1 MRRMDAGHN
10 RWMADGRT
18 SHARGARRLWLL
30 LTAAMLFLGSATVS
44 AAGLTI
50 AVNSPTPTFD
60 PSIGSSVPHQRL
72 LTAAYETL
80 VKIDPVSN
88 EVVAGLATDWSVN
101 DDATVYDLTL
111 RDGVTFHDGTV
122 FDASA
127 VKASLER
134 TMEIGQG
141 ESYLIAAIDNIEVVS
156 PGEVRIH
163 LSTPQPEFVYALTR
177 MFMMSPTAI
186 EQHAVDGDLARE
198 WFTTHE
204 AGTGPYMLSEW
215 VENQRYV
222 FERFGDYWGGWEGP
236 HLDGLTFRV
245 VVEPATQR
253 LLLESGEV
261 DVAENIVVDDIP
273 SLEAEPGI
281 TVIQNSAPRPFY
293 ISFNV
298 NRAPLD
304 DVRVRKAIAMALDY
318 DAAIDVG
325 LAGYGSVMRGPVPP
339 QFPGFDESIQ
349 PAHQDLAQAKQL
361 LADAGYPDGGFD
373 LSFLYLE
380 HWLFERSVGL
390 LLQDSLSEL
399 GIGLKLE
406 GQPWATMTAKMKDPN
421 EAPDMVM
428 YAQSTATPSALS
440 ILEPM
445 YTSTSQHWSHFWYAN
460 PEVDALL
467 KQVSTTVDD
476 GARNQIYQQIQQIIV
491 QDQPQI
497 FVFSQDEVV
506 TMRSNVKGYQSQLT
520 WSKMLNYYDMYKE

>member
-1 MRRMDAGHN
+1 MEATE
-10 RWMADGRT
+10 AKRT
-18 SHARGARRLWLL
+18 SRAMPARSFRGWPPLGAMAAWMMALL
-30 LTAAMLFLGSATVS
+30 VGTLAS

-60 PSIGSSVPHQRL
+60 PSIGNSVPHQRL

-80 VKIDPVSN
+80 VKIDPDTN
-88 EVVAGLATDWSVN
+88 DVVPGLATQWSAN
-101 DDATVYDLTL
+101 DDATAYDLTL
-111 RDGVTFHDGTV
+111 REGVTFHDGTT
-122 FDASA
+122 FDAGA

-134 TMEIGQG
+134 TKEIGQG
-141 ESYLIAAIDNIEVVS
+141 ESYLIAAVESIDVVG
-156 PGEVRIH
+156 PQEVRIN
-163 LSTPQPEFVYALTR
+163 LSSPQPEFIYALTR
-177 MFMMSPTAI
+177 MFIMSPTAI
-186 EQHAVDGDLARE
+186 EEHADGDDLAQG
-198 WFTTHE
+198 WFADHE

-215 VENQRYV
+215 VDNQRYV
-222 FERFGDYWGGWEGP
+222 FDAFPDYWQGWDGQ
-236 HLDGLTFRV
+236 HLDSLTFRV

-273 SLEAEPGI
+273 SLEMNPDI
-281 TVIQNSAPRPFY
+281 TVIRNSAPRPFY

-298 NRAPLD
+298 DRKPLD
-304 DVRVRKAIAMALDY
+304 DVRVRKAIALALDY

-325 LAGYGSVMRGPVPP
+325 LAGYGSPMRGPVPS

-349 PAHQDLAQAKQL
+349 PAHQDLDQAKKL

-390 LLQDSLSEL
+390 LLQDSLGEL
-399 GIGLKLE
+399 GITLKLE

-445 YTSTSQHWSHFWYAN
+445 YTSTSDHWSHFWYSN
-460 PEVDALL
+460 PQVDELL
-467 KQVSTTVDD
+467 GEVSTTVDD
-476 GARNQIYQQIQQIIV
+476 AARNDMYQQIQQIIV
-491 QDQPQI
+491 KDQPQI

-506 TMRSNVKGYQSQLT
+506 TMRSDVKGYKSQMT
-520 WSKMLNYYDMYKE
+520 WSKLLNYYDMYKD

>member
-1 MRRMDAGHN
+1 METTARK
-10 RWMADGRT
+10 RT
-18 SHARGARRLWLL
+18 SRGGSGWLRGSVPVRAMAAWLVVL
-30 LTAAMLFLGSATVS
+30 LVGTAAS

-60 PSIGSSVPHQRL
+60 PSIGNSVPHQRL

-80 VKIDPVSN
+80 VKIDPDTN
-88 EVVAGLATDWSVN
+88 EVVPGLATEWSSN
-101 DDATVYDLTL
+101 ADATVYDLTL
-111 RDGVTFHDGTV
+111 REGVTFHDGTA
-122 FDASA
+122 FDAAA

-134 TMEIGQG
+134 TMTIGKG
-141 ESYLIAAIDNIEVVS
+141 ESYLIAAVDAIDVVG
-156 PGEVRIH
+156 PQEVRIH
-163 LSTPQPEFVYALTR
+163 LKSPQPEFIYALTR

-186 EQHAVDGDLARE
+186 EQHAEGDDLAQG
-198 WFTTHE
+198 WFTNHE
-204 AGTGPYMLSEW
+204 AGTGPYMLTEW
-215 VENQRYV
+215 VDNQRYM
-222 FERFGDYWGGWEGP
+222 FDAFPDYWQGWEGQ

-273 SLEAEPGI
+273 TLETNPDI
-281 TVIQNSAPRPFY
+281 TVVRNSAPRPFY

-298 NRAPLD
+298 TRAPLD
-304 DVRVRKAIAMALDY
+304 DVRVRKAIALALDY

-325 LAGYGSVMRGPVPP
+325 LAGYGSPMRGPVPP

-349 PAHQDLAQAKQL
+349 PAHQDLEQAKQL

-399 GIGLKLE
+399 GINLTLE
-406 GQPWATMTAKMKDPN
+406 GQPWATMTAKMKDAN

-445 YTSTSQHWSHFWYAN
+445 YTSTSDHWSHFWYAN
-460 PEVDALL
+460 PEVDKLL
-467 KQVSTTVDD
+467 AEVGTTVDD
-476 GARNQIYQQIQQIIV
+476 AARNDLYKQIQQIIV
-491 QDQPQI
+491 NDQPQI

-506 TMRSNVKGYQSQLT
+506 TMRSNVKGYKSQMT